1 MKPHFL
7 SFFDHNCNFLF
18 YVAEKM
24 SRKLCVQR
32 ACIHCNKIKTK
43 CILTI
48 LFETLNFLRKML
60 IGNSFIP
67 QSSQISKF
75 RVARSLQVL
84 SQSKYTLQ
92 CRNMYSSFLS
102 LLLLVFLFPRI
113 SNLFSPPILL
123 EHIITKGNSRAN
135 HLSEEQVVES
145 KFRTVCYF
153 TARLCFSLH
162 LKRTLKYIKKE

>member
-1 MKPHFL
+1 M
-7 SFFDHNCNFLF
+7 
-18 YVAEKM
+18 
-24 SRKLCVQR
+24 
-32 ACIHCNKIKTK
+32 I
-43 CILTI
+43 
-48 LFETLNFLRKML
+48 
-60 IGNSFIP
+60 IGNSFIA

-84 SQSKYTLQ
+84 SQSKYTSQ

-153 TARLCFSLH
+153 TARLCFSLIFWF
-162 LKRTLKYIKKE
+162 LKVYLFLHQCTLKHHYWKNIERHGLK